1 MPIGWSMRQDRSTTP
16 RTQTKGDPMMLR
28 ISLLSGATA
37 LALLVISPLSAA
49 SAGQRNS
56 APTYQNAAGNAF
68 GLGGSAGA
76 LSANA
81 NAIDQS
87 NLRLGANPPSRQS
100 NSAYTVSTAL
110 STALSVGGTA
120 DAASLNTNLVNQ
132 GNAGFG
138 GKKGPVVQLNSAP
151 TVQTA
156 VGTAVSIGGDA
167 SAAAINTNGLSQGN
181 LH

>member
-1 MPIGWSMRQDRSTTP
+1 
-16 RTQTKGDPMMLR
+16 MMLR

-87 NLRLGANPPSRQS
+87 NLRIEESHFTKELLRELAQLHPGDPRAE
-100 NSAYTVSTAL
+100 L
-110 STALSVGGTA
+110 WEKVG
-120 DAASLNTNLVNQ
+120 S
-132 GNAGFG
+132 
-138 GKKGPVVQLNSAP
+138 
-151 TVQTA
+151 
-156 VGTAVSIGGDA
+156 
-167 SAAAINTNGLSQGN
+167 
-181 LH
+181 